1 MSTST
6 RSGDVAE
13 VKLRYAAAADPIT
26 DDENFRL
33 HLPTDAV
40 REGAL
45 VAKLARPGVMRDALL
60 TVADVLASDL
70 RFKARDRADYLAY
83 LLAQGKRVSNEVWEA
98 QRSYLD
104 EKFGGADDEAKVES
118 PLDPIVTIGE
128 HGTSIEVFSTDE
140 SAYARLLLRAGTDGA
155 YETTSRTDGTTHLV
169 FDEPLLR
176 GIGRMRS
183 YRSSTLEFGPG
194 EASQPGGASVTERDI
209 AVPLRWLRAFGQVQ
223 AATTLPA
230 REFELAP
237 IDLYNALLTLRMRK
251 AKTSPRA
258 LRYELVP
265 GEAPRMV
272 LEPWDLV
279 IEGTGPVYNGAAPV
293 VVRTWGRQ
301 RLTVLARLLPHTK
314 SVRVRLVGAGL
325 PAYYVLDLGDAE
337 LTLALSGWTDSGWA
351 GIATFD
357 LLVAGAVDELLAKRV
372 HDALLTDASKSQG
385 GLRLDELAKLTER
398 PINDVRQAILHH
410 MQRGT
415 IVHDLGNDRYLVRS
429 LLAKAPDAETMRYRD
444 EREQQAH
451 RLLALADAVR
461 LTKVHDLAGE
471 GTRIE
476 GEVEDPQAHRTY
488 RTSFTID
495 REGRTV
501 DATCTSPQFRRSGLR
516 EGPTVPMIALR
527 LLFARRQAELERAR
541 GTEEGRKLI
550 RAETRV
556 LVRRGGPRQP
566 FKKDDSAGSPNTG
579 SLTYRLSLDDR
590 EVVVRWGSH
599 PERMRMHRLKFAN
612 AEDARDEYFG
622 RLSSLGDK
630 GFIDASAAEMV

>member
-1 MSTST
+1 MSTSS
-6 RSGDVAE
+6 RDVAE
-13 VKLRYAAAADPIT
+13 VKLRYAAAVDPIT
-26 DDENFRL
+26 DDETFKL
-33 HLPTDAV
+33 HLPTDAA
-40 REGAL
+40 RQGSL

-98 QRSYLD
+98 QRAFLD
-104 EKFGGADDEAKVES
+104 EKFGGTEAKVES

-128 HGTSIEVFSTDE
+128 HGTAIEVFSTDE
-140 SAYARLLLRAGTDGA
+140 SAYARLLLRATDNPA
-155 YETTSRTDGTTHLV
+155 YEATSRTDGTTHLV
-169 FDEPLLR
+169 FDETLLR

-183 YRSSTLEFGPG
+183 YRSSTLELGPG
-194 EASQPGGASVTERDI
+194 AAAGSGEVAGVSEREI
-209 AVPLRWLRAFGQVQ
+209 SVPLRWLRAFGQVQ
-223 AATTLPA
+223 AASTLPA

-279 IEGTGPVYNGAAPV
+279 IDGTGPAYSGNAPV

-314 SVRVRLVGAGL
+314 RVRVRLVGAGL
-325 PAYYVLDLGDAE
+325 PAYYILDLGDAE

-372 HDALLTDASKSQG
+372 HDALDSDATRREG
-385 GLRLDELAKLTER
+385 GLTLAALAQTVDR

-410 MQRGT
+410 MQRGVV
-415 IVHDLGNDRYLVRS
+415 VHDLGDDRYLARS
-429 LLAKAPDAETMRYRD
+429 LLATPPDAEALRYRD

-451 RLLALADAVR
+451 RLLALPDAVR

-556 LVRRGGPRQP
+556 LVRRGGPRRAIQP
-566 FKKDDSAGSPNTG
+566 DSSPSAAANTG

-590 EVVVRWGSH
+590 EVVVRWGTH
-599 PERMRMHRLKFAN
+599 PDRMRMHRLRFASP
-612 AEDARDEYFG
+612 EDARDEYFG
-622 RLSSLGDK
+622 RLESLGDK

>member
-1 MSTST
+1 MSPT
-6 RSGDVAE
+6 DVAE
-13 VKLRYAAAADPIT
+13 VKLRYAAASEPIT
-26 DDENFRL
+26 DDESFRL

-40 REGAL
+40 RSASL
-45 VAKLARPGVMRDALL
+45 IAQLARPGVVRDALL

-83 LLAQGKRVSNEVWEA
+83 LIAQGKRVSNEVWEA
-98 QRSYLD
+98 QKAYL
-104 EKFGGADDEAKVES
+104 EEQYGGAETREES
-118 PLDPIVTIGE
+118 PLDPIVTISE
-128 HGTSIEVFSTDE
+128 HGTAIEVFSTDE
-140 SAYARLLLRAGTDGA
+140 SAYARLLLKAGEA
-155 YETTSRTDGTTHLV
+155 YEDKQRSDGTTHLAIG
-169 FDEPLLR
+169 DTLLR

-183 YRSSTLEFGPG
+183 YRSSTLELGPG
-194 EASQPGGASVTERDI
+194 PAGEGGEATQERDI
-209 AVPLRWLRAFGQVQ
+209 RVPLRWLRAFGQVQ
-223 AATTLPA
+223 AASTLPA

-237 IDLYNALLTLRMRK
+237 IDLYNVLLTLRMRR

-265 GEAPRMV
+265 GEAPRLV

-279 IEGTGPVYNGAAPV
+279 IEGTGPAYQGTTPV
-293 VVRTWGRQ
+293 VVRTWGRR
-301 RLTVLARLLPHTK
+301 RLSVLARLLPHCK

-337 LTLALSGWTDSGWA
+337 LSLALSGWTDSGWA

-357 LLVAGAVDELLAKRV
+357 LLVAGEVDELLAKKAL
-372 HDALLTDASKSQG
+372 DALAASAA
-385 GLRLDELAKLTER
+385 GLSLAELAEQTGR
-398 PINDVRQAILHH
+398 TINEVRQIVLHH

-415 IVHDLGNDRYLVRS
+415 VVHDLASDRYIARS
-429 LLAKAPDAETMRYRD
+429 LLAEPPDAEALRYRD
-444 EREQQAH
+444 EREEQAH
-451 RLLALADAVR
+451 RLLAIDDAVR
-461 LTKVHDLAGE
+461 LTKVHDLGGE

-556 LVRRGGPRQP
+556 LVRRQGPRRATSEP
-566 FKKDDSAGSPNTG
+566 PASSGGVAAANTG
-579 SLTYRLSLDDR
+579 SITYRLSLDDR
-590 EVVVRWGSH
+590 EVVVRWGTH
-599 PERMRMHRLKFAN
+599 PERMRMHRLRFATPD
-612 AEDARDEYFG
+612 DAREEYFG
-622 RLSSLGDK
+622 RLESLGEK

>member
-13 VKLRYAAAADPIT
+13 VKLRYAAAVDPIT
-26 DDENFRL
+26 DDDNFRL

-40 REGAL
+40 REGGL

-104 EKFGGADDEAKVES
+104 EKFGGADEAKVES

-140 SAYARLLLRAGTDGA
+140 SAYARLLLRSGAA
-155 YETTSRTDGTTHLV
+155 YEPQSRTDGTTHLV
-169 FDEPLLR
+169 FDETLLR

-183 YRSSTLEFGPG
+183 YRSSTLELGPG
-194 EASQPGGASVTERDI
+194 EAAKAGESASVRERDI
-209 AVPLRWLRAFGQVQ
+209 SVPLRWLRAFGQVQ
-223 AATTLPA
+223 AASTLPA

-265 GEAPRMV
+265 GEVPRMV

-279 IEGTGPVYNGAAPV
+279 IEGTGPVYSGAMPV

-314 SVRVRLVGAGL
+314 RVRVRLVGAGL

-372 HDALLTDASKSQG
+372 LEALSTDAAKRAG
-385 GLRLDELAKLTER
+385 GLRLDALAQATER
-398 PINDVRQAILHH
+398 PVNDVRQAILHH

-415 IVHDLGNDRYLVRS
+415 IVHDLGSDLYSARS
-429 LLAKAPDAETMRYRD
+429 LLASPPDAETLRYRD

-451 RLLALADAVR
+451 RLLALSSSANGDAVR

-556 LVRRGGPRQP
+556 LVRRGGSRHEP
-566 FKKDDSAGSPNTG
+566 G

-599 PERMRMHRLKFAN
+599 PERMRMHRLRFAN
-612 AEDARDEYFG
+612 PEDARDEYFG
-622 RLSSLGDK
+622 RLTSLGDK

>member
-1 MSTST
+1 MSPT
-6 RSGDVAE
+6 DVAE
-13 VKLRYAAAADPIT
+13 VKLRYVAASEPIT
-26 DDENFRL
+26 DDESFRL

-40 REGAL
+40 RNAAL
-45 VAKLARPGVMRDALL
+45 VAKLSRPGVARDALM

-83 LLAQGKRVSNEVWEA
+83 LIAQGKRVSNEVWEA
-98 QRSYLD
+98 QKSYLD
-104 EKFGGADDEAKVES
+104 EKFGGAEASEQS
-118 PLDPIVTIGE
+118 PLDPIVSVSE
-128 HGTSIEVFSTDE
+128 HGVSLEVFSADE
-140 SAYARLLLRAGTDGA
+140 SAYARLFLRAGAA
-155 YETTSRTDGTTHLV
+155 YEAVDGSRTDGTTHLSL
-169 FDEPLLR
+169 DDTLLR

-194 EASQPGGASVTERDI
+194 QAGSAGQGAEVSERDI
-209 AVPLRWLRAFGQVQ
+209 QVPLRWLRAFGQVQ
-223 AATTLPA
+223 AASTLPA
-230 REFELAP
+230 REFEIAP
-237 IDLYNALLTLRMRK
+237 IDLYNVLLTLRMRR

-265 GEAPRMV
+265 GEVPRMV
-272 LEPWDLV
+272 LEPWDQV
-279 IEGTGPVYNGAAPV
+279 IEGTGPAYTGAMPI

-301 RLTVLARLLPHTK
+301 RLSVLARLLPHAK
-314 SVRVRLVGAGL
+314 RVRVRLVGAGL
-325 PAYYVLDLGDAE
+325 PAYYILDLGDAE

-357 LLVAGAVDELLAKRV
+357 LLVAGDVDELLAKRV
-372 HDALLTDASKSQG
+372 HDLLVAQAAGSTLA
-385 GLRLDELAKLTER
+385 ELAAAAGRSVNE
-398 PINDVRQAILHH
+398 VRQAILHH

-415 IVHDLGNDRYLVRS
+415 VVHDLANDRYLARS
-429 LLAKAPDAETMRYRD
+429 LLASPPDAEALRYRD

-451 RLLALADAVR
+451 RLLAIDDAVR
-461 LTKVHDLAGE
+461 LTKVHELGGE

-501 DATCTSPQFRRSGLR
+501 DASCTSPQYRRSGLR

-541 GTEEGRKLI
+541 GTEAGRKLI

-556 LVRRGGPRQP
+556 LVRRHGPRRATSETP
-566 FKKDDSAGSPNTG
+566 SSGLAAANTG
-579 SLTYRLSLDDR
+579 SVTYRLSLDDR
-590 EVVVRWGSH
+590 EVVVRWGTH
-599 PERMRMHRLKFAN
+599 PERMRMHRLRFSSPD
-612 AEDARDEYFG
+612 DARDEYFG
-622 RLSSLGDK
+622 RLASLGDK